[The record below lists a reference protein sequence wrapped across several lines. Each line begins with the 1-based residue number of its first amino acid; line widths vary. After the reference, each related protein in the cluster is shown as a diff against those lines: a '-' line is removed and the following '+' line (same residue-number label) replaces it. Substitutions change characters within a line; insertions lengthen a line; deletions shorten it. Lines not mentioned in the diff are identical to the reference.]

1 MSVQDLSRL
10 SARQIETLKKKQSRE
25 MARLEEGHQNL
36 KADMKKSHEA
46 ELVDIQHENVRQVSS
61 EADKKE
67 KVLTQMRQH
76 LDETRKLTDK
86 QIKELKDN
94 TSKTTQTEHQKL
106 SVERDRL
113 KSEHDLYLEDM
124 NYRFAN
130 EQKKVASE
138 SQNQLSHLKN
148 IRQAELADTEVFYTD
163 KISNQTNKFTE
174 KFQADGRNYQKMK
187 DDQDKQFKN
196 ERLST
201 NQRQQQSMAKLT
213 NTHNQHLEVRDNE
226 FRKGLKEQDAMFEKK
241 YAENL
246 KLRNDELAR
255 LNDLNSK
262 VMTKMKADLQE
273 KLTATIDRS
282 DDPFYK
288 FTELGPKLKTFE
300 DRVEI
305 AVEIP
310 EHAKEDVALTIH
322 NKEAI
327 ISFNRR
333 YDDTRREPGVMN
345 KLHKVESFTT
355 RLATDHHLDAKSVKS
370 SYADGVM
377 TYVIKRA

>member
-1 MSVQDLSRL
+1 MSIQDLSKL
-10 SARQIETLKKKQSRE
+10 SARQMETLKKKQSRE
-25 MARLEEGHQNL
+25 MSRLEDGHQNL
-36 KADMKKSHEA
+36 KAEMKKSHEA
-46 ELVDIQHENVRQVSS
+46 ELVDLQHENIRHVSNES
-61 EADKKE
+61 DKKE
-67 KVLTQMRQH
+67 KVLTQMKHH

-94 TSKTTQTEHQKL
+94 VSKTTQTEHQKL

-113 KSEHDLYLEDM
+113 KSENDLYLEDM

-130 EQKKVASE
+130 EQKKVATE
-138 SQNQLSHLKN
+138 TQNQLAQLKDH
-148 IRQAELADTEVFYTD
+148 RQSELSDTEAYYQN
-163 KISNQTNKFTE
+163 KISGQTNQFTE
-174 KFQADGRNYQKMK
+174 KFQADGRNYKKIK
-187 DDQDKQFKN
+187 DDQDKQFKT
-196 ERLST
+196 ERMST
-201 NQRQQQSMAKLT
+201 NQRQQQDMAKLT
-213 NTHNQHLEVRDNE
+213 TSHNQHLEVRDTE
-226 FRKGLKEQDAMFEKK
+226 YRKGLKEQDGMFEKK

-246 KLRNDELAR
+246 KLRNDELTR
-255 LNDLNSK
+255 LNELNAK
-262 VMTKMKADLQE
+262 VMTKMKAELQE
-273 KLTATIDRS
+273 KLTTTINRS

-288 FTELGPKLKTFE
+288 FTELNPKLKTFE

-305 AVEIP
+305 QVEIP
-310 EHAKEDVALTIH
+310 EHSKEDVALTIH

-333 YDDTRREPGVMN
+333 YDDTRKDQGVTN

-370 SYADGVM
+370 SFEDGVM